1 MRKSWL
7 LICSVVSLNP
17 TVDRQRLWRKAEQT
31 SQGTTD
37 RQDSRQAWK
46 RHDATEEARG
56 RKRFSCD
63 ASTNQRCT
71 EREREQKQKQTHDDG
86 NDDDNDSTN
95 TKSNDVDTCAQS
107 GLTLLLLLLLLLFTP
122 RLVSCS
128 FLAIEADRSVS
139 VRPLYDSD
147 SGSVGT
153 VTIYKHND
161 REREHQFNTHLDT
174 HTHTHTHTHTLP

>member
-1 MRKSWL
+1 MAFDWFGCIPKPYCRQTKTLAKSGTNESRNDGQTRFQAGVEKTRRNGRSTRKEKIFL
-7 LICSVVSLNP
+7 RCQHEP
-17 TVDRQRLWRKAEQT
+17 TMHR
-31 SQGTTD
+31 
-37 RQDSRQAWK
+37 
-46 RHDATEEARG
+46 
-56 RKRFSCD
+56 
-63 ASTNQRCT
+63 

-107 GLTLLLLLLLLLFTP
+107 GLTLLLLLLLLFTP

-174 HTHTHTHTHTLP
+174 HTHTHTHTLP